1 MNSFGD
7 SPTSELLGLIT
18 DRSLA
23 NCQAAKP
30 SWIHQ
35 ALSRANKFSFLV
47 DSGSGFDSCVY
58 QPLTGRNWR
67 RKRGRN
73 RSQSVAIFNQ
83 SNFDEARCD
92 FQLATEDIGRLE
104 LTVPFISRQPHA
116 FVRFVESLVVVD
128 CWTTHHT

>member
-1 MNSFGD
+1 MDAPSIVAGD
-7 SPTSELLGLIT
+7 
-18 DRSLA
+18 
-23 NCQAAKP
+23 
-30 SWIHQ
+30 
-35 ALSRANKFSFLV
+35 KFSFLK
-47 DSGSGFDSCVY
+47 DSGSGFESCVY
-58 QPLTGRNWR
+58 QSLTGRNWR
-67 RKRGRN
+67 RKRGRT

>member
-1 MNSFGD
+1 MDAPSIVAGD
-7 SPTSELLGLIT
+7 
-18 DRSLA
+18 
-23 NCQAAKP
+23 
-30 SWIHQ
+30 
-35 ALSRANKFSFLV
+35 KFSFLM
-47 DSGSGFDSCVY
+47 DSGSGFESCVY
-58 QPLTGRNWR
+58 QSLTGRNWR

-104 LTVPFISRQPHA
+104 LTVLFISRQPHA

>member
-1 MNSFGD
+1 MDAPSIVAGD
-7 SPTSELLGLIT
+7 
-18 DRSLA
+18 
-23 NCQAAKP
+23 
-30 SWIHQ
+30 
-35 ALSRANKFSFLV
+35 KFSFLM
-47 DSGSGFDSCVY
+47 DSGSGFESCVY
-58 QPLTGRNWR
+58 QSLTGRNWR

-73 RSQSVAIFNQ
+73 RSQSVAISRNQSQSVAIFNQ